1 MTYDLFGLVQ
11 KFSIHKIEAEF
22 VVVVFLFYF
31 FIVCLVLLLLC
42 FFQDNGTVASEN
54 EDKHTWHRKHYEQAV
69 FFRGLNTR
77 SLDTTTTIP

>member
-1 MTYDLFGLVQ
+1 MQNMTISHLICHIARLLMTYDLFGLVQ

-31 FIVCLVLLLLC
+31 FIVFLVLLLLF

-54 EDKHTWHRKHYEQAV
+54 EDKHT
-69 FFRGLNTR
+69 
-77 SLDTTTTIP
+77 